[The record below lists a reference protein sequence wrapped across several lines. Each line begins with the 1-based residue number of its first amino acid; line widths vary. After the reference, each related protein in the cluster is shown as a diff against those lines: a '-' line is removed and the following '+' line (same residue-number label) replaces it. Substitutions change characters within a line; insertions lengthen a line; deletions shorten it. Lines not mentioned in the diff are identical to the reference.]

1 MKRDTCQL
9 SGNTLLDVLVPA
21 GLVTSQTTSDL
32 TQGGAMSLGVSHIP
46 LTALVARN
54 KRKILRAWEKSGTR
68 QAHQT
73 RLPFASLMSVS
84 LSWCWRARILGPTLG
99 PW

>member
-46 LTALVARN
+46 PHGSRRTQ
-54 KRKILRAWEKSGTR
+54 
-68 QAHQT
+68 QA
-73 RLPFASLMSVS
+73 
-84 LSWCWRARILGPTLG
+84 
-99 PW
+99 